1 MMTIVRMDKE
11 RMMKRIRKWRQ
22 IAGRMI
28 GKRRIRWE
36 VDGADLGKMK
46 IQNWSKMLIDRE
58 AWTRNVQ
65 QAKTYRSYSAKK
77 RRRKNKK
84 SIMTMVFNRQ
94 KDKHQARKYKYI
106 YRIERRLVKK

>member
-1 MMTIVRMDKE
+1 MDKE

-22 IAGRMI
+22 IAVRMI

-36 VDGADLGKMK
+36 VDGTDLGKMK
-46 IQNWSKMLIDRE
+46 IQNWSKMPIDRE
-58 AWTRNVQ
+58 ARNRIVQ
-65 QAKTYRSYSAKK
+65 QAKTHRSYSAKK

-84 SIMTMVFNRQ
+84 FMMTMVFNRK